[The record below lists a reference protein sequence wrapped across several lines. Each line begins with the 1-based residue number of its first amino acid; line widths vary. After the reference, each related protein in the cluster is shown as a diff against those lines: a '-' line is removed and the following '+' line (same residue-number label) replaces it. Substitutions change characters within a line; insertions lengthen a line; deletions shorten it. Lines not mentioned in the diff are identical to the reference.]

1 MTVARVAGLVL
12 AAVLVVAAGAKLV
25 RRGDTGRELESLGLV
40 APEVLA
46 WLVPAAELG
55 VAGLLVLVPVW
66 GGMAAFALLVA
77 FTTVLVRVLRS
88 GRAVSCNCFGALSSR
103 PISPTTLLRNLALL
117 ALALVAATA

>member
-1 MTVARVAGLVL
+1 MTVARAAAL
-12 AAVLVVAAGAKLV
+12 ALAVILVVAAGAKLA
-25 RRGDTGRELESLGLV
+25 RRGDTGRELESLGLI

-46 WLVPAAELG
+46 WLVPVAELA
-55 VAGLLVLVPVW
+55 VALLLVVVPVW

-88 GRAVSCNCFGALSSR
+88 GRTVSCNCFGALSSR

-117 ALALVAATA
+117 ALALIAAAG

>member
-1 MTVARVAGLVL
+1 MSIARAAALVL
-12 AAVLVVAAGAKLV
+12 AVVLVVAAGAKLA
-25 RRGDTGRELESLGLV
+25 RRGATGRELESLGLV

-46 WLVPAAELG
+46 WAVPAAELG
-55 VAGLLVLVPVW
+55 VALLLVLAPAW

-88 GRAVSCNCFGALSSR
+88 GRTVSCNCFGALSSR

-117 ALALVAATA
+117 ALAVVAATG